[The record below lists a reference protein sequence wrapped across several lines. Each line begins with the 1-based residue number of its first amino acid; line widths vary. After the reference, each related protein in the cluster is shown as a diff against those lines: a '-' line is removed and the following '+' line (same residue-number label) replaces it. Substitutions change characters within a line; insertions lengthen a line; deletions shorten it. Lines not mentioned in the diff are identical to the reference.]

1 MYKTIIE
8 GKAKLKVAEEEKVC
22 RKLPVFYNPVMKSN
36 RDISVLLLKCI
47 GLSDASVCLPLAGS
61 GVRGI
66 RFLLELDNV
75 SGVVFNDMKESAVKI
90 IKENLKLN
98 SLKATVE
105 NKDAN
110 ELLAEGSFDYID
122 IDPFGPPV
130 RFLGPAIDSL
140 SKRGV
145 LAVTAT
151 DTSAL
156 AGTYINSCKRKYHS
170 VPLKNGFMHETGLR
184 ILIRYMQKVGLDN
197 GKSLVPVFSY
207 FKDHYMRVFF
217 VEGKEDVLSKHK
229 YLHFCPNCLHRSI
242 SSKDS
247 GKCICGEKA
256 LVAGPLWTGK
266 LWDSELVDKMA
277 AKNTFID
284 LNNFFETIRGE
295 YKLDVVGFY
304 HIGKVAKKYKIGGL
318 PKKKVIMDRIKE
330 KGFSVAETHFDREG
344 IRSEVG
350 IKELIQIIKK

>member
-1 MYKTIIE
+1 MHSIASIPFF
-8 GKAKLKVAEEEKVC
+8 LK
-22 RKLPVFYNPVMKSN
+22 
-36 RDISVLLLKCI
+36 
-47 GLSDASVCLPLAGS
+47 
-61 GVRGI
+61 
-66 RFLLELDNV
+66 
-75 SGVVFNDMKESAVKI
+75 
-90 IKENLKLN
+90 
-98 SLKATVE
+98 
-105 NKDAN
+105 
-110 ELLAEGSFDYID
+110 ID
-122 IDPFGPPV
+122 IKS
-130 RFLGPAIDSL
+130 FLTISMPSI
-140 SKRGV
+140 
-145 LAVTAT
+145 
-151 DTSAL
+151 
-156 AGTYINSCKRKYHS
+156 
-170 VPLKNGFMHETGLR
+170 
-184 ILIRYMQKVGLDN
+184 ILF
-197 GKSLVPVFSY
+197 KSLLFFKFSSLLNETIA
-207 FKDHYMRVFF
+207 RSI
-217 VEGKEDVLSKHK
+217 L
-229 YLHFCPNCLHRSI
+229 SI